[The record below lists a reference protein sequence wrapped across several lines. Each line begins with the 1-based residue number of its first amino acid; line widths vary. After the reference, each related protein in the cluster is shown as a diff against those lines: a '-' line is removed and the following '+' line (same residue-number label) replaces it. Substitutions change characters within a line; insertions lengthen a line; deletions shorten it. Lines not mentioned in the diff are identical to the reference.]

1 VSARLRAA
9 ALTLPL
15 HAPAALLTLLLA
27 APAAASGGEEGGG
40 LFFPW
45 LNFLLLLGVLFA
57 LARKPIQKF
66 FADRRKA
73 IHDELERSAE
83 LQRQAEERYAKWQR
97 RLVDLEREL
106 EGIRR
111 TARQRAESERE
122 HILADA
128 RANAARIEETART
141 AIEQELRRAREQLR
155 DEASELAVELAAGLL
170 REQVTPADRDRL
182 LDEFIARVEQA
193 PSASGTPRGNA

>member
-1 VSARLRAA
+1 VSARWLRIAA
-9 ALTLPL
+9 PV
-15 HAPAALLTLLLA
+15 LLA
-27 APAAASGGEEGGG
+27 AAPAWAAGGEEGGG
-40 LFFPW
+40 GLFYPI
-45 LNFLLLLGVLFA
+45 LNFVLLIGVLVYFT
-57 LARKPIQKF
+57 RKPIQAF
-66 FADRRKA
+66 FAERRRA
-73 IHDELERSAE
+73 IHEDLERAAE

-111 TARQRAESERE
+111 TGRERAEAERE

-128 RANAARIEETART
+128 RANATRIEQTARL
-141 AIEQELRRAREQLR
+141 AVEQELRRAREQLR

-170 REQVTPADRDRL
+170 RDQVTEADRDRL

-193 PSASGTPRGNA
+193 PTGASGPRRSA

>member
-1 VSARLRAA
+1 VSPRGLRAA
-9 ALTLPL
+9 VWV
-15 HAPAALLTLLLA
+15 LLA
-27 APAAASGGEEGGG
+27 AAPARAAGGEEGGEDL
-40 LFFPW
+40 LFSI
-45 LNFLLLLGVLFA
+45 LNFLLLIGVLVYFT
-57 LARKPIQKF
+57 RKPIQAF
-66 FADRRKA
+66 FAERRRT
-73 IHDELERSAE
+73 IHDELERAAE

-111 TARQRAESERE
+111 TSRERAESERE

-128 RANAARIEETART
+128 REGAARIEQTART

-155 DEASELAVELAAGLL
+155 DEASDLAVELAAGLL
-170 REQVTPADRDRL
+170 REQVTQADRDRL

-193 PSASGTPRGNA
+193 APGSPGARGNA

>member
-1 VSARLRAA
+1 VSPRWLCV
-9 ALTLPL
+9 ALWV
-15 HAPAALLTLLLA
+15 LLA
-27 APAAASGGEEGGG
+27 AAPSQAAGGEEGGEG
-40 LFFPW
+40 LLYPI
-45 LNFLLLLGVLFA
+45 LNFVLLIGVLVYFT
-57 LARKPIQKF
+57 RKPIQAF
-66 FADRRKA
+66 FAERRRA
-73 IHDELERSAE
+73 IHDDLERAAE

-111 TARQRAESERE
+111 TGRERAEAERE

-128 RANAARIEETART
+128 RANAARIEQTARL
-141 AIEQELRRAREQLR
+141 AADQELRRAREALR

-170 REQVTPADRDRL
+170 RDQVTEADRDRL

-193 PSASGTPRGNA
+193 PAGASAPRRNA